1 MRVRLRIKALQRGLL
16 NIIASEVKFL
26 NLKTLVNIAEG
37 TLEPH
42 VLALAFFANQLQLG
56 PDLV

>member
-1 MRVRLRIKALQRGLL
+1 MRVRLRIKALRRGLL

-26 NLKTLVNIAEG
+26 NLKTLVNIAEA
-37 TLEPH
+37 H